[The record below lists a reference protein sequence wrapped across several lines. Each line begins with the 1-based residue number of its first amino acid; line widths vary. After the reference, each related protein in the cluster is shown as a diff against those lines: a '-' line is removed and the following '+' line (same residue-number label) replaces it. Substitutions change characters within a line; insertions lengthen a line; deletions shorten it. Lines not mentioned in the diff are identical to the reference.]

1 MDFQS
6 GVRARLL
13 ANNTVSGIVGARVD
27 WMTRPQKAA
36 LPAIS
41 LQTISDARPDHL
53 KGFDGARET
62 RVQCDCWAATYAAA
76 LALARAAIATL
87 QPPKTISGKKFG
99 NARVDAQRDLGEN
112 IADGSFIHRQ
122 SVDFII
128 WHVGD

>member
-13 ANNTVSGIVGARVD
+13 ADSTVSGIVGTRID
-27 WMTRPQKAA
+27 WVNRPQKAA

-41 LQTISDARPDHL
+41 LQTVSDPRSEHL

-62 RVQCDCWAATYAAA
+62 RVQCDCWAATYSAA
-76 LALARAAIATL
+76 LALARAAIAAL
-87 QPPKTISGKKFG
+87 KSPATISGKKFG

-112 IADGSFIHRQ
+112 VADGNFIHRQ

>member
-13 ANNTVSGIVGARVD
+13 ANSTVSGIVGSRVD
-27 WMTRPQKAA
+27 WVTRPQKAA

-41 LQTISDARPDHL
+41 LQTVSDPRPDHL
-53 KGFDGARET
+53 KGVDGARAT
-62 RVQCDCWAATYAAA
+62 RVQCDCWAVTYASAMT
-76 LALARAAIATL
+76 LARAAIAAL
-87 QPPKTISGKKFG
+87 QPPATISGKKFG

-122 SVDFII
+122 SVDLII
-128 WHVGD
+128 WHVGE

>member
-1 MDFQS
+1 MDFQT

-13 ANNTVSGIVGARVD
+13 ANSTVSAIVGTRVD
-27 WMTRPQKAA
+27 WMARPQNAA

-41 LQTISDARPDHL
+41 LQTVSDSRPDHL

-76 LALARAAIATL
+76 LALARAVIAAL
-87 QPPKTISGKKFG
+87 QPPTTITGKRFG